1 MTEERF
7 LVTGSSGCI
16 GSWVVKLL
24 GEAGIPVVGA
34 DIDPEPRRLAELVPP
49 EALPAATF
57 VRLDVTDFEGVLR
70 VLGEHRVNRVIHL
83 AALQIPFC
91 RADPVRGALVNVV
104 GTVNIFEAARR
115 LGIRSLV
122 YASSVAVF
130 GPPEFYPGPGPLPD
144 DAPQRPETLYGVY
157 KQANEGTARLYWED
171 YGVPSVG
178 LRPWAVYGVG
188 RDQGLTSDP
197 TKAVKAAVLGVSF
210 KIRFGGRLD
219 LQYAEDVARIFIAAA
234 RRAAAGAPV
243 FNIRGS
249 VVSVGE
255 FLAELG
261 EVLPESRGLIGF
273 EGPPLPLPPELDDG
287 GLREFLGG
295 QVPYTSLA
303 EGIRRTA
310 EIFRALKAAGRLDP
324 RID

>member
-16 GSWVVKLL
+16 GSWVIKLL

-34 DIDPEPRRLAELVPP
+34 DIDPEPRRLAQLVPP
-49 EALPAATF
+49 ESLPSVSF
-57 VRLDVTDFEGVLR
+57 VKLDITDLDGVLR
-70 VLGEHRVNRVIHL
+70 TLEGRRVNRVIHL

-91 RADPVRGALVNVV
+91 RADPARGALVNVV

-115 LGIRSLV
+115 LGVRSLV

-130 GPPEFYPGPGPLPD
+130 GPPNFYRDAAPLPD
-144 DAPQRPETLYGVY
+144 DAPQWPETLYGVY
-157 KQANEGTARLYWED
+157 KQANEGTARLYWQD

-197 TKAVKAAVLGVSF
+197 TKAIKAAVLGMPF

-234 RRAAAGAPV
+234 RRSVAGAPV
-243 FNIRGS
+243 FNIRGNVLS
-249 VVSVGE
+249 VEE
-255 FLAELG
+255 FLAELAG
-261 EVLPESRGLIGF
+261 VLPESRGLIGW
-273 EGPPLPLPPELDDG
+273 EGPPLPLPPELDDR

-295 QVPYTSLA
+295 QVPHTPLA
-303 EGIRRTA
+303 EGIRQTA
-310 EIFRALKAAGRLDP
+310 ETFRALEAAGRLDP

>member
-1 MTEERF
+1 MTDERF

-16 GSWVVKLL
+16 GAWVLKLL
-24 GEAGIPVVGA
+24 GQEGVAAVGA
-34 DIDPEPRRLAELVPP
+34 DIDPEPRRLALLVPP
-49 EALPAATF
+49 ESLPTVSF
-57 VRLDVTDFEGVLR
+57 IGLDITDFEGVLR
-70 VLGEHRVNRVIHL
+70 ALRRHRINRIIHL

-91 RADPVRGALVNVV
+91 RADPVRGARVNVV

-115 LGIRSLV
+115 LGIRALV

-130 GPPEFYPGPGPLPD
+130 GPPEFYGGTGPLPD

-157 KQANEGTARLYWED
+157 KQANEGTARLYWQD

-197 TKAVKAAVLGVSF
+197 TKAIKAAVLGVRF

-234 RRAAAGAPV
+234 RRPPVGAPV
-243 FNIRGS
+243 FNLRGS
-249 VVSVGE
+249 VISVGG

-261 EVLPESRGLIGF
+261 RIIPESRELIGF
-273 EGPPLPLPPELDDG
+273 EGPPLPLPPELDDR
-287 GLREFLGG
+287 GLRAFLGEA
-295 QVPYTSLA
+295 PYTPLA

-310 EIFRALKAAGRLDP
+310 ESFAALRAAGRLDL

>member
-16 GSWVVKLL
+16 GSWVIKLL

-34 DIDPEPRRLAELVPP
+34 DIDPEPRRLAQLIPP
-49 EALPAATF
+49 ESLPSVSF
-57 VRLDVTDFEGVLR
+57 VRLDITDLDGVLR
-70 VLGEHRVNRVIHL
+70 VLEGYRVNRVIHL

-130 GPPEFYPGPGPLPD
+130 GPPSFYGDAPLSD
-144 DAPQRPETLYGVY
+144 NAPQRPETLYGIY
-157 KQANEGTARLYWED
+157 KQANEGTARLYWQD

-197 TKAVKAAVLGVSF
+197 TKAVKAAVLGVPF

-219 LQYAEDVARIFIAAA
+219 LQYAEDVAGVFIAAA
-234 RRAAAGAPV
+234 RQRVAGAPV

-249 VVSVGE
+249 VVSVEE

-261 EVLPESRGLIGF
+261 EILPESRGLIGW
-273 EGPPLPLPPELDDG
+273 EGPPLPFPPELDDR

-295 QVPYTSLA
+295 RVPHTPLA

>member
-7 LVTGSSGCI
+7 LVTGGSGCI

-34 DIDPEPRRLAELVPP
+34 DIDPEPHRLAQLVPP
-49 EALPAATF
+49 ESLPTVIF
-57 VRLDVTDFEGVLR
+57 VRLDITDFEGVLR
-70 VLGEHRVNRVIHL
+70 VLAKHRVNRVIHL

-130 GPPEFYPGPGPLPD
+130 GPPDFYPEAGPLPD

-157 KQANEGTARLYWED
+157 KQANEGTARLYWQD

-197 TKAVKAAVLGVSF
+197 TKAIKAAVLGVPF

-219 LQYAEDVARIFIAAA
+219 LQYAEDVARVLIAAA
-234 RRAAAGAPV
+234 RREAAGAPV

-249 VVSVGE
+249 VVSVAE

-261 EVLPESRGLIGF
+261 KVLPESRGLIGF
-273 EGPPLPLPPELDDG
+273 EGPPLPLPPELDG
-287 GLREFLGG
+287 RGLREFLGG
-295 QVPYTSLA
+295 QVPYTPLA

>member
-16 GSWVVKLL
+16 GSWVLKLL
-24 GEAGIPVVGA
+24 GEAGAVAIGA
-34 DIDPEPRRLAELVPP
+34 DIDPEPRRLAQLTDPA
-49 EALPAATF
+49 ALPS
-57 VRLDVTDFEGVLR
+57 VSLIKLDITDFDGVLR
-70 VLGEHRVNRVIHL
+70 ALEDYRINRIIHL

-91 RADPVRGALVNVV
+91 RADPIRGAQVNVV

-130 GPPEFYPGPGPLPD
+130 GPPGFYGGAGGPLPD

-157 KQANEGTARLYWED
+157 KQANEGTARLYWQD

-197 TKAVKAAVLGVSF
+197 TKAIKAAVLGVPF
-210 KIRFGGRLD
+210 KVRLSGRLD
-219 LQYAEDVARIFIAAA
+219 LQYAEDVARTFIAAA
-234 RRAAAGAPV
+234 RQEAAGALV
-243 FNIRGS
+243 FNLRGS
-249 VVSVGE
+249 VVSVEE

-261 EVLPESRGLIGF
+261 RILPESREIIGF
-273 EGPPLPLPPELDDG
+273 EGPPLPLPPELDDR
-287 GLREFLGG
+287 GLRAFLGD
-295 QVPYTSLA
+295 VPYTPLA

-310 EIFRALKAAGRLDP
+310 ETFAALKAAGRLDP